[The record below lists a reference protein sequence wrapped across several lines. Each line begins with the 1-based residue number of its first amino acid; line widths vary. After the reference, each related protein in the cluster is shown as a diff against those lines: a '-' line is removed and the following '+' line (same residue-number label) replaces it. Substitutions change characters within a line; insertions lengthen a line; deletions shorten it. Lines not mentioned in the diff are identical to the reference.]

1 MSFNIKI
8 VDKNFQSTL
17 QAFEVLNDFE
27 VKTILLAQ
35 ILRSEL
41 LNLRNGNAHSR
52 IRSEVSGGG
61 RKPWKQ
67 KGTGRARHGSTRSP
81 IWVGGGVTH
90 GPRNER
96 NWFRKINKSSRLSAL
111 KSLIKDRL
119 QNEAV
124 YQLSQGFDLS
134 KTKEAVN
141 TISLLKQENKYSEKK
156 ILFIYSLED
165 KEKLRGICNTEV
177 KTVNVENLKLTT
189 LANGYIYIFTP
200 DSKEFLENRFKSQ
213 EK

>member
-8 VDKNFQSTL
+8 VDKNLESSV
-17 QAFEVLNDFE
+17 QAFEVLKDFE
-27 VKTILLAQ
+27 VRLNLLAQ
-35 ILRSEL
+35 VLRSEL
-41 LNLRNGNAHSR
+41 LNLRSGNAHSR

-90 GPRNER
+90 GPRNDR

-119 QNEAV
+119 VSQTV
-124 YQLSQGFDLS
+124 FQLSENFDLS
-134 KTKEAVN
+134 KTKDAIN
-141 TISLLKQENKYSEKK
+141 TISLLQNQTNYSEKK
-156 ILFIYSLED
+156 VLFIYTLED

-177 KTVNVENLKLTT
+177 KKVNVENLKLTT
-189 LANGYIYIFTP
+189 LANGYLYIFTP
-200 DSKEFLENRFKSQ
+200 NSKEFLENRFKN
-213 EK
+213 